1 MKILKN
7 ILGKVDG
14 KKSIVGFLALA
25 ACIIAEC
32 FGVNVPD
39 VAYGLSGTL
48 LSVGALHKAAK
59 VHKMLEVALKAL
71 ELLLTVSPKIEK
83 KEIEKNGK

>member
-25 ACIIAEC
+25 ACVIAEY
-32 FGVNVPD
+32 FGINVPAE
-39 VAYGLSGTL
+39 AYAFSGTL

-59 VHKMLEVALKAL
+59 VHKMLEVALK
-71 ELLLTVSPKIEK
+71 LLLTVSPKIEK